1 MNFRLRLDG
10 AVYNSAAMVRFLF
23 RLFDRLMGGQ
33 WGCPQGPLG
42 WLAARLMVFGNRAMN
57 ELAVAALGV
66 KQGESVLEI
75 GFGPGDL
82 LERLAKGSGAGV
94 VAGIDPSRAMAGGAR
109 RRLRRQIEA
118 GLVRIDEGRSSAMPY
133 QDGSF
138 DRVLTVNTIY
148 FWEQPPADVRE
159 IRRVLKPGGLLV
171 LVFRAIPDEGGGL
184 RVHGIP
190 AHISV
195 ENVRGWMREAGFD
208 QLSEQTKEAPFGP
221 EVITAVALS
230 GTASGTSG

>member
-1 MNFRLRLDG
+1 MTR
-10 AVYNSAAMVRFLF
+10 ALF

-33 WGCPQGPLG
+33 WGCPHGPLG

-82 LERLAKGSGAGV
+82 LERIAKESGAGL
-94 VAGIDPSRAMAGGAR
+94 VAGIDPSRSMVRAAR

-118 GLVRIDEGRSSAMPY
+118 GLVRIDVGRSSAMPY
-133 QDGSF
+133 HDGSF

-148 FWEQPPADVRE
+148 FWEQPPVDVRE
-159 IRRVLKPGGLLV
+159 IRRVLKPGGLFV
-171 LVFRAIPDEGGGL
+171 LVFRAVPDEDGGL

-195 ENVRGWMREAGFD
+195 ANVRAWMQETGFN
-208 QLSEQTKEAPFGP
+208 QLGEQTKEAPFGP

-230 GTASGTSG
+230 GIASGTSG